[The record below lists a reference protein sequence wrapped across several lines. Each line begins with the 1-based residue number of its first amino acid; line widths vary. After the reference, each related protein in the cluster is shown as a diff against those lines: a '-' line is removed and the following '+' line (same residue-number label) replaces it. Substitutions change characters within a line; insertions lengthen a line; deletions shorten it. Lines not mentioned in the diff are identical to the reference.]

1 MPFEIIK
8 AAAADAAAI
17 ISDRDLNLAE
27 DGKTILEARDPK
39 SATVLVGAGGTI
51 PGPTV
56 ARLGLELVDGKVVQR
71 QAVEKQREPA
81 EDKSRRPEE
90 NKGGGKPPKGGAE
103 TK

>member
-1 MPFEIIK
+1 MAFEIIK

-27 DGKTILEARDPK
+27 DGKTVLEARDPK

-56 ARLGLELVDGKVVQR
+56 ARLGLELVDGKVAQR
-71 QAVEKQREPA
+71 QAEEKQREPA
-81 EDKSRRPEE
+81 EDKSRKPEE
-90 NKGGGKPPKGGAE
+90 NKGDKGGKSKGPE